1 MRWPSLADARIRSK
15 LGLIL
20 VIPVLAILTLAALRL
35 GDANRQAQDAQ
46 LVGGLTELSADA
58 SAVAQEIHR
67 ERMAAA
73 VLLAVSS
80 TPVDAFNRQI
90 RRSDDAI
97 SGYAAQRRRLGTVP
111 TNVRDRLQRIDTQFS
126 TLRAIRNAVVTRQGV
141 SLSETTLRYGLIVT
155 ELVSYRES
163 LSQVTSDAR
172 LADSLIAAA
181 AFSKAKLLIG
191 AQEAILYAALRAGRL
206 DEQQYSAFLATLTG
220 QQEAFV
226 TFFLS
231 ADAGQRARI
240 ERTIAGDAVQLADNV
255 TSDLRRVG
263 GAPARISSQDASNA
277 LGAVNDLMRA
287 AEQQLD
293 ADLVASTQ
301 RTSQTV
307 RRQVLVEALVIVV
320 LLIIVIALAF
330 GTARS
335 MARTLSRLREGA
347 LSVADRRLAEAVN
360 ELRDTQSLGER
371 TPEQIANQVPDAIG
385 INTRDEIGEVAQAFH
400 IVHREA
406 VRIAAEQAVLRA
418 SVSAMFLNLA
428 RRSQTLVDR
437 MIGQLD
443 RIERGEEDPKRLA
456 QLFQLDH
463 LATRMRRNDENVLV
477 LAGADTTPPR
487 RDDAPLA
494 DVLQAAQSEVELY
507 ERIEFGTVDDDVSIA
522 AHAVNDVVRLLA
534 ELLDNAT
541 RFSPPTTSVI
551 VEGRRLGDSGHI
563 RIEDRGLGLTA
574 DEMAAY
580 NARLA
585 APPTVDVST
594 FRMMGLAV
602 VGRLAYRHGI
612 RVRLQENH
620 GGGTVVELVLPTNVL
635 VLPLTR
641 QFTPAPPPFAVGQ
654 RGGVGRPPLALDGRT
669 PNAPNAGP
677 HAGSGPPAG
686 WPVSVVTRPA
696 DLASTMA
703 GPPANAHP
711 APPMNAHPA
720 PPANTHPMNAAPPN
734 SHPVNAQS
742 MGPPAV
748 NPPPE
753 SGRWADLVPD
763 RAAEEAVAA
772 RARADDDTAEL
783 PIFRE
788 IEAAWFRT
796 HGHSATGGWPT
807 LDTSTAL
814 PQPRRPAA
822 EPAQQYQAQQ
832 YQAQPPPAAVHQP
845 VPERQPAP
853 APQPAPP
860 PAAARPAPP
869 PPPPAPAP
877 DPAEVWRSR
886 ADAGWRAAAAA
897 TEPPVKDRTRSGL
910 PKRQPRAQL
919 VPGGVGGRPAVRTPR
934 TPEEVRGRLS
944 AYHRG
949 VQRGRAASAA
959 DSSSS
964 VTTEGNNR

>member
-35 GDANRQAQDAQ
+35 GDANRQAQDAAF
-46 LVGGLTELSADA
+46 VGALTRLSANA
-58 SAVAQEIHR
+58 SRVAHELHR

-73 VLLAVSS
+73 TLLAVSA
-80 TPVDAFNRQI
+80 TPADVYNRQI
-90 RRSDDAI
+90 RRTEEAVT
-97 SGYAAQRRRLGTVP
+97 GYTAQRRRLGTIP
-111 TNVRDRLQRIDTQFS
+111 ANVRDRLARIDAQLG
-126 TLRAIRNAVVTRQGV
+126 TLRALRNAVLTRQSV
-141 SLSETTLRYGLIVT
+141 SLAETLLRYGLIGN
-155 ELVSYRES
+155 ELVAYRES
-163 LSQVTSDAR
+163 LSQVTTDAR

-181 AFSKAKLLIG
+181 AFSRAKLLIG
-191 AQEAILYAALRAGRL
+191 EEEAIVYAALRSGPI
-206 DEQQYSAFLATLTG
+206 DEQQFSAFLATLTG

-226 TFFLS
+226 RFSLAATP
-231 ADAGQRARI
+231 DQRAI
-240 ERTIAGDAVQLADNV
+240 IDADIAGNAVQLADEITN
-255 TSDLRRVG
+255 DLRRAVG
-263 GAPARISSQDASNA
+263 GQAAAVTAEQASNA
-277 LGAVNDLMRA
+277 LGAVNDLMRL
-287 AEQQLD
+287 AEQDID
-293 ADLVASTQ
+293 ADLVALTA

-307 RRQVLVEALVIVV
+307 RRQVLIEALVIVA
-320 LLIIVIALAF
+320 LLIVVIALAF

-335 MARTLSRLREGA
+335 MARTLSRLRVGA

-360 ELRDTQSLGER
+360 ELRDAQALGER
-371 TPEQIANQVPDAIG
+371 TPEQIAHQVPDAIG
-385 INTRDEIGEVAQAFH
+385 INSRDEIGEVAQAFH
-400 IVHREA
+400 VVHREA

-443 RIERGEEDPKRLA
+443 RIERSEEDPKRLA

-494 DVLQAAQSEVELY
+494 DVLRAAQSEVELY

-522 AHAVNDVVRLLA
+522 SHAVNDVVRLLA
-534 ELLDNAT
+534 ELFDNAT
-541 RFSPPTTSVI
+541 RFSPPNTSVI

-574 DEMAAY
+574 EELAGY

-585 APPTVDVST
+585 APPRVDVST

-620 GGGTVVELVLPTNVL
+620 GGGTVVELVLPNNVL
-635 VLPLTR
+635 VLPLIR

-654 RGGVGRPPLALDGRT
+654 RGTVGRPSMALDGR
-669 PNAPNAGP
+669 APGVPGAP
-677 HAGSGPPAG
+677 AVPPTG

-696 DLASTMA
+696 DLTSTMNSQPVA
-703 GPPANAHP
+703 GAPVHAQPMAAQPAAGQPPA
-711 APPMNAHPA
+711 
-720 PPANTHPMNAAPPN
+720 AAQT
-734 SHPVNAQS
+734 A
-742 MGPPAV
+742 
-748 NPPPE
+748 
-753 SGRWADLVPD
+753 GRWADLAPD
-763 RAAEEAVAA
+763 RAAEADAA
-772 RARADDDTAEL
+772 RRLADDDTAEL

-807 LDTSTAL
+807 LDTSTAI
-814 PQPRRPAA
+814 PQPRRPMAA
-822 EPAQQYQAQQ
+822 PQSYSAHVPPAPTAVPSQAVPSPQQTASQPAAARA
-832 YQAQPPPAAVHQP
+832 AQPPPA
-845 VPERQPAP
+845 
-853 APQPAPP
+853 
-860 PAAARPAPP
+860 
-869 PPPPAPAP
+869 
-877 DPAEVWRSR
+877 DPAEVWRTR

-897 TEPPVKDRTRSGL
+897 LDPPIKDRTRSGL

-959 DSSSS
+959 DTSSP
-964 VTTEGNNR
+964 VTTEGNSR